1 MPGLEGVHIV
11 ILPSWFPARSDGAP
25 GLRLLSREPGSSED
39 SAEIAS
45 AATTPDAEWLSVNRS
60 GSFAM
65 GTIDRCP
72 RRKYH
77 SLLTVREPGVGEPVN
92 MVAEVEEW
100 FDVGADR
107 EIALHSYNWGSTIEP
122 TGVDHLARFE
132 PLPRWTYRFANLTV
146 TRELWLE
153 DHADAVWIRYSV
165 EGLQKPVDLRLRPL
179 IRCRPIHA
187 LTFANPFMNGEIA
200 IEHGDSLQIVMH
212 PYKNVPALITS
223 LHGASGRFH
232 ADGHWY
238 EGVHYEWE
246 RARGYDDAE
255 DLFTP
260 GEFRLRLEHDGA
272 FCIRLGTEA
281 PTTHEPQVLSSVL
294 SAHRSFVQELEDA
307 ADAYLV
313 ELQGGRTGVIA
324 GYPWFGEWSR
334 DTLIALPGLCL
345 ARNEVGKALDI
356 LESLAGRLENGL
368 VPNIPQSGDVPSNAE
383 AIDASLLFIRAT
395 ALTAKRTR
403 SQRITALQEACLD
416 LVEAIASG
424 ADPRVRIDPDGFLFV
439 EHGPWALTWMDAL
452 VDGQAV
458 TPRQGYAVDL
468 NALWLSG
475 LQSSLRWAKKMR
487 PALVERWSE
496 TAKKLSDHFEERFW
510 LQDQGF
516 LTDTHDGHHPDGK
529 LRPNQL
535 WALVLPGVP
544 CQKERKQ
551 QALAAIRDKLL
562 TPVGLR
568 TLSPD
573 DPGYQPS
580 YRGAQTER
588 DRAYHQ
594 GTVWPWLLGLYADAV
609 AAIDGPEAARE
620 EMMPVLAALSA
631 HLRTEGCIG
640 QIGEVFDGD
649 APHRPGGAPAQAW
662 SVSEVLRVAKMAS
675 P

>member
-1 MPGLEGVHIV
+1 L
-11 ILPSWFPARSDGAP
+11 ILPSWFPSRSDESS
-25 GLRLLSREPGSSED
+25 GLRLLSQAPGSDD
-39 SAEIAS
+39 SVAAS
-45 AATTPDAEWLSVNRS
+45 TATITPDAEWLTTNSG
-60 GSFAM
+60 GSFAI

-77 SLLTVREPGVGEPVN
+77 SLLTVREPGVGEPLN

-100 FDVGADR
+100 LLVGEQR
-107 EIALHSYNWGSTIEP
+107 IALHSYNWGTTVEPNGIEYL
-122 TGVDHLARFE
+122 TRFE
-132 PLPRWTYRFANLTV
+132 PLPRWTYQVGGITF

-153 DHADAVWIRYSV
+153 AEADAVWIRYSI
-165 EGLQKPVDLRLRPL
+165 EGLRNPLDLRLRPL
-179 IRCRPIHA
+179 IRCRPLHK
-187 LTFANPFMNGEIA
+187 LTFANPFLNGEIT
-200 IEHGDSLQIVMH
+200 IEDGDSLQVFMH
-212 PYKNVPALITS
+212 PYKNVPPLISS
-223 LHGASGRFH
+223 LHGAAGAFR

-260 GEFRLRLEHDGA
+260 GEFRLQLEQDGA
-272 FCIRLGTEA
+272 FCVRLGTTP
-281 PTTHEPQVLSSVL
+281 PTSHEPQVLSTVPRGR
-294 SAHRSFVQELEDA
+294 RSFVQELEDA
-307 ADAYLV
+307 AETYLV
-313 ELQGGRTGVIA
+313 ELSGKRTGIIA

-345 ARNEVGKALDI
+345 ARDQVDRALEI
-356 LESLAGRLENGL
+356 LESLSNRLENGL
-368 VPNIPQSGDVPSNAE
+368 VPNIPQSGDVASNTDS
-383 AIDASLLFIRAT
+383 IDASLLFIRAT

-403 SQRITALQEACLD
+403 SRRINALQETCLD
-416 LVEAIASG
+416 LIERIQGG
-424 ADPRVRIDPDGFLFV
+424 ADPRVHVDPQGFLFV
-439 EHGPWALTWMDAL
+439 DHGPWALTWMDAI
-452 VDGQAV
+452 VDGWAV

-468 NALWLSG
+468 NALWLSALVTG
-475 LQSSLRWAKKMR
+475 QRWAKKMR
-487 PALVERWSE
+487 PQLAESLSE
-496 TAKKLSDHFEERFW
+496 TSKKLAQHFEEKFW

-516 LTDTHDGHHPDGK
+516 LTDTHDGQNPDGK

-544 CQKERKQ
+544 VDKAHKK
-551 QALAAIRDKLL
+551 QALAAVREKLL
-562 TPVGLR
+562 TRVGLR

-573 DPGYQPS
+573 DPEYQPF
-580 YRGAQTER
+580 YRGTQAER

-609 AAIDGPEAARE
+609 AAVEDSGAARE
-620 EMMPVLAALSA
+620 EMIPVLAALSA

-640 QIGEVFDGD
+640 QISEVFDGE

>member
-1 MPGLEGVHIV
+1 
-11 ILPSWFPARSDGAP
+11 
-25 GLRLLSREPGSSED
+25 
-39 SAEIAS
+39 
-45 AATTPDAEWLSVNRS
+45 
-60 GSFAM
+60 M

-77 SLLTVREPGVGEPVN
+77 GLLTVREPGVGEPVN

-100 FDVGADR
+100 LRLPDGEEV
-107 EIALHSYNWGSTIEP
+107 ALHSYDWGDAIEP
-122 TGVDHLARFE
+122 KGIDYLTRFE
-132 PLPRWTYRFANLTV
+132 ATPRWTYAVSGITL

-153 DHADAVWIRYSV
+153 EEADAVWIRYAI
-165 EGLQKPVDLRLRPL
+165 EGLSEPVRLRLRPL
-179 IRCRPIHA
+179 IRCRPIHD
-187 LTFANPFMNGEIA
+187 LTFANSFMNGEID
-200 IEHGDSLQIVMH
+200 IHQGKSLQIVMQ
-212 PYKNVPALITS
+212 PYQDVPSLVVS
-223 LHGASGRFH
+223 LHGACGSFH

-238 EGVHYEWE
+238 EGVHYAWE
-246 RARGYDDAE
+246 RERGYDDAE

-260 GEFRLRLEHDGA
+260 GELRLQLDHDGT
-272 FCIRLGTEA
+272 FGIRLGTEP
-281 PTTHEPQVLSSVL
+281 PTSHEPQVLSSVL

-313 ELQGGRTGVIA
+313 ELEGDRTGVIA

-345 ARNEVGKALDI
+345 ARDEIGKALEI
-356 LESLAGRLENGL
+356 LESLASRRENGL
-368 VPNIPQSGDVPSNAE
+368 VPNIPLSGDVPSNGE

-395 ALTAKRTR
+395 ALVAKRTR
-403 SQRITALQEACLD
+403 SQRVTRLQETCFD
-416 LVEAIASG
+416 LIEQIAGG
-424 ADPRVRIDPDGFLFV
+424 ADPRVRVDEDGFVFV

-468 NALWLSG
+468 NALWLFG
-475 LQSSLRWAKKMR
+475 LQSAARWARRLQPELAQK
-487 PALVERWSE
+487 WTE

-510 LQDQGF
+510 LQNQGF
-516 LTDTHDGHHPDGK
+516 LTDTHDGNRPDGK

-535 WALVLPGVP
+535 WALMLPGIP
-544 CQKERKQ
+544 IRKTHKER
-551 QALAAIRDKLL
+551 ALQSVREKLL

-573 DPGYQPS
+573 DPDYQPV
-580 YRGAQTER
+580 YRGGQLER
-588 DRAYHQ
+588 DQAYHQ

-609 AAIDGPEAARE
+609 AAIEGTERAAS
-620 EMMPVLAALSA
+620 EMMPALAALSA
-631 HLRTEGCIG
+631 HLRTEGCMG

-662 SVSEVLRVAKMAS
+662 SVSEVLRVAKLAG

>member
-1 MPGLEGVHIV
+1 V
-11 ILPSWFPARSDGAP
+11 ILPSWFPIHSDRAP
-25 GLRLLSREPGSSED
+25 GLRPLSRLPEGSED
-39 SAEIAS
+39 EVA
-45 AATTPDAEWLSVNRS
+45 AATTTDAEWLATNRG

-77 SLLTVREPGVGEPVN
+77 SLLTVREPGVGEPLN
-92 MVAEVEEW
+92 MVAELEEW
-100 FDVGADR
+100 FDVGEAT
-107 EIALHSYNWGSTIEP
+107 EVALHSYDWGDAVEPHGIDYLAEFEP
-122 TGVDHLARFE
+122 T
-132 PLPRWTYRFANLTV
+132 PRWTYAFGGLRV

-153 DHADAVWIRYSV
+153 QEADAVWVRYSI
-165 EGLQKPVDLRLRPL
+165 EGLTQPVKVRLRPL

-187 LTFANPFMNGEIA
+187 LTFANPFMNGEIDV
-200 IEHGDSLQIVMH
+200 EQGPSLRIVMH
-212 PYKNVPALITS
+212 PYKDVPALVAS
-223 LHGASGRFH
+223 LHGVSGIFR

-238 EGVHYEWE
+238 EGVHYAWE
-246 RARGYDDAE
+246 RDRGYDDAE

-260 GEFRLRLEHDGA
+260 GELRIQLQHDGA
-272 FCIRLGTEA
+272 FCVRLGTT
-281 PTTHEPQVLSSVL
+281 PPKTHEAQVLSSIV
-294 SAHRSFVQELEDA
+294 APHRSFLQELEDA

-313 ELQGGRTGVIA
+313 ELQGNRTGVIA

-334 DTLIALPGLCL
+334 DALIALPGLCL
-345 ARNEVGKALDI
+345 ARDEVGKALDV
-356 LESLAGRLENGL
+356 LESLAERREDGL
-368 VPNIPQSGDVPSNAE
+368 IPNIPQSGDVPPNGE
-383 AIDASLLFIRAT
+383 AIDASLLFIRGT
-395 ALTAKRTR
+395 ALVAKRTR
-403 SQRITALQEACLD
+403 SQRATALQEICLD
-416 LVEAIASG
+416 LIERIAEG
-424 ADPRVRIDPDGFLFV
+424 ADPRVRIDPHGLLFV
-439 EHGPWALTWMDAL
+439 DHGPWALTWMDAL
-452 VDGQAV
+452 VDGHPV

-468 NALWLSG
+468 NALWLFG
-475 LQSSLRWAKKMR
+475 LQAALRWAKKRR
-487 PALVERWSE
+487 PEFVQRWGE

-510 LQDQGF
+510 LQDQGY
-516 LTDTHDGHHPDGK
+516 LTDTHDGHNPDRK

-535 WALVLPGVP
+535 WALTLPGIPV
-544 CQKERKQ
+544 RKAHKHR
-551 QALAAIRDKLL
+551 ALAAIRDKLL

-573 DPGYQPS
+573 DPDYQPF
-580 YRGAQTER
+580 YRGGQAER

-609 AAIDGPEAARE
+609 AAIDGPESAKE

-662 SVSEVLRVAKMAS
+662 SVSEVLRVAKLAG